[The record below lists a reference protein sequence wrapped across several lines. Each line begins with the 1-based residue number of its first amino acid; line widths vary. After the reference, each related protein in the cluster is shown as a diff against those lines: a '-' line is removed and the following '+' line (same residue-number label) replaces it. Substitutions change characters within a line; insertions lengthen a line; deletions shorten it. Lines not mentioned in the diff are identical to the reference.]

1 MHCNVVMPSYNAS
14 AVINVAVKSQA
25 YHIGQTALFSCQA
38 TGEPVPFIEWYY
50 NGAKVNTTS
59 FLKYSLSSPIS
70 PNYADSTLIVLNV
83 TSMDTGT
90 YTCNATNVVGSAVSK
105 AQLRINGW
113 HLFIFIYN
121 KWDTC
126 FS

>member
-70 PNYADSTLIVLNV
+70 PNYADSTLILLNV

-90 YTCNATNVVGSAVSK
+90 YTCNATNIVGSAVSK

-113 HLFIFIYN
+113 YLFIFIY
-121 KWDTC
+121 K
-126 FS
+126 